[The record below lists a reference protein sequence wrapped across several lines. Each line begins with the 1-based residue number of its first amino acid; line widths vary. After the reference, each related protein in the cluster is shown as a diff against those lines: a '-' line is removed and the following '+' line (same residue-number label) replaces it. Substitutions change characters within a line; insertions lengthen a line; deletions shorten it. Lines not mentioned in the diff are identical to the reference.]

1 MAQFIIPLRWLKL
14 DKRQLSHDIL
24 NMLERLRIM
33 HDLAKDQNFTVI
45 KKDEVLSDLDETL
58 KKLEVDLK
66 KLIQ

>member
-1 MAQFIIPLRWLKL
+1 
-14 DKRQLSHDIL
+14 
-24 NMLERLRIM
+24 MLERLRIM